1 MMKIR
6 TDFVTNSSSTG
17 YVVVTITTTK
27 GTERATD
34 DYDTGYGGWIWN
46 HRSIDSV
53 LEDLNKVKNGEE
65 LYKVLMDSVES
76 FEYFSQDVNGLLEN
90 IKSRDE
96 LIEIE
101 LEEETHSD
109 EVADHDI
116 YKFHLKYDFKNSRV
130 IELEDGYYDE
140 REDLTSITIP
150 EGTTT
155 IEEGEFSGLENLK
168 SIVIPNSV
176 TSIGVEAFSANGVS
190 IIPLDLYIEDLR
202 SFLNIDFAV
211 DWNIGREI
219 NLYIKR
225 ELVKDLVIPDSV
237 ESIGDNVFSCF
248 TLESITLPAGL
259 KSIGRGAF
267 FGCIYLSSLTIP
279 DSVTSIGEDAFAV
292 CEGLTDITIP
302 GGVQTIGSSLFGF
315 HNNIA
320 NVTIQEG
327 VKSIENFAFDCDNLA
342 SITIPSSVTSIGDHA
357 FPHNNSLTIHA
368 HSGSYAE
375 KYAKENNIP
384 LEVLD

>member
-1 MMKIR
+1 MKIR

-17 YVVVTITTTK
+17 YVVVTITTTQ
-27 GTERATD
+27 GTEWAKEN
-34 DYDTGYGGWIWN
+34 YDTGYGGWIWN

-140 REDLTSITIP
+140 REDLASITIP

-225 ELVKDLVIPDSV
+225 ELVKDLVIPDGV

-267 FGCIYLSSLTIP
+267 YGCIYLSSLTIP
-279 DSVTSIGEDAFAV
+279 DSVTSIGKDAFAV
-292 CEGLTDITIP
+292 CDGLTDITIP

-315 HNNIA
+315 YNNIA

-327 VKSIENFAFDCDNLA
+327 VKSIENFAFDCYNLA
-342 SITIPSSVTSIGDHA
+342 SITIPDSVTSIGPSA
-357 FPHNNSLTIHA
+357 FSRCDNLTIHA
-368 HSGSYAE
+368 HNGSYAE
-375 KYAKENNIP
+375 EYAKKYSIP
-384 LEVLD
+384 FEAID